1 MCFSATA
8 SFTVAAVLFPAGA
21 YCIKI
26 ARRIDN
32 KWMPL
37 AICPMAFSIQQA
49 IEGIVWFG
57 VNSGNHAV
65 TAAAARGF
73 LFFSHFFW
81 LAWVPF
87 CIYWLESELWRR
99 RLLFLLTG
107 IGLLFGLLAFLS
119 SFFITDWL
127 SVEVVGNSLEYNL
140 VLIYDGIANRT
151 VLRGIYGLIVVSA
164 LFLSPDWRIRIFGGL
179 ILTSLIVTY
188 LFFAHAVISVWCFF
202 AATLSTLIVVILEM
216 ERRRQFTH
224 Q

>member
-8 SFTVAAVLFPAGA
+8 SFTVAAILFPVGA
-21 YCIKI
+21 YCIKT

-37 AICPMAFSIQQA
+37 AISPIAFSIQQA
-49 IEGIVWFG
+49 IEGVVWFS
-57 VNSGNHAV
+57 VNSGDYAI

-73 LFFSHFFW
+73 IFFSHFFW

-87 CIYWLESELWRR
+87 CIYWLEGELWRR

-107 IGLLFGLLAFLS
+107 IGILSGFLVFLS

-127 SVEVVGNSLEYNL
+127 SVEVVRNSLEYNL

-151 VLRGIYGLIVVSA
+151 MLRGIYGLIVVSA
-164 LFLSPDWRIRIFGGL
+164 LFLSPDWRIRIFGVL
-179 ILTSLIVTY
+179 IAASLIVTY
-188 LFFAHAVISVWCFF
+188 LFFSHAVISVWCFF
-202 AATLSTLIVVILEM
+202 AATLSTLIVVILEI
-216 ERRRQFTH
+216 ERRRQFAH
-224 Q
+224 L